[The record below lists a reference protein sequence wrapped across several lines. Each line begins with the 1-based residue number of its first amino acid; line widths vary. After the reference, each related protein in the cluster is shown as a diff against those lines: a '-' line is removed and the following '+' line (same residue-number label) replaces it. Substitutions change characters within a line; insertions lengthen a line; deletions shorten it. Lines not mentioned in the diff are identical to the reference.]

1 MTTKQLLL
9 CSIFSWIGLA
19 GAAQAGTAPPEHDGE
34 AAAGPI
40 ACRLNALTPTERDRS
55 RRLRAE
61 FIEHITEVKGM
72 TDGFDLTYD
81 GDPQTFQTVAE
92 WITLERRCCPFLNFT
107 LSWPR
112 GEGTHPTLSLT
123 GPKGTKEF
131 LEAQIDEVRKGS

>member
-1 MTTKQLLL
+1 MTTKRLL
-9 CSIFSWIGLA
+9 CTLLSWIGLA
-19 GAAQAGTAPPEHDGE
+19 GLSAHAGAAPPERAAE

-40 ACRLNALTPTERDRS
+40 SCRLNALTPAERDRS
-55 RRLRAE
+55 RRLRTE

-72 TDGFDLTYD
+72 ADGFDLTYD
-81 GDPQTFQTVAE
+81 GDPKTFATVAE

-107 LSWPR
+107 LSWSR

-131 LEAQIDEVRKGS
+131 LASVIAELQKG